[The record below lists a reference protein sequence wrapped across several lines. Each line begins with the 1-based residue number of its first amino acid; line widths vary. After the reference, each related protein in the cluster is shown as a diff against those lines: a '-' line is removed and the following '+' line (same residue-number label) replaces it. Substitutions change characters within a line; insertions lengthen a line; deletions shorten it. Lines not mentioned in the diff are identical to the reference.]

1 MAKFPLKPLHWTTVK
16 GLGFDWRHH
25 MDIATIVGLIIGF
38 AGVIGGFLLEGGLIS
53 ALISETA
60 FLIVVGGTIG
70 ATVISFSFEELKRVP
85 AFIKEAF
92 VEQQYDLQGLIQE
105 MVSLA
110 NRARREGLLSLEQKL
125 KDVDDAFLRR
135 GLQLVVDGVESSRL
149 RDMLETEI
157 YCSNQRAKTGV
168 EIFET
173 AGGYAPTM
181 GIIGTVMGLVNV
193 LGNMTNPDELGPM
206 IAVAFIATLYG
217 IGTANLLWL
226 PLAAKLKVRNKKKLL
241 YKELALE
248 GIMSLQAG
256 EASSLMREKLLAF
269 VDDEERKLMEEEEN
283 RL

>member
-1 MAKFPLKPLHWTTVK
+1 
-16 GLGFDWRHH
+16 

-38 AGVIGGFLLEGGLIS
+38 AGVVGGFLLEGGLID
-53 ALISETA
+53 ALVSETA
-60 FLIVVGGTIG
+60 FCIVVGGTIG
-70 ATVISFSFEELKRVP
+70 ATVISFSLEELKKVP
-85 AFIKEAF
+85 AFTKEAF
-92 VEQQYDLQGLIQE
+92 VEEKYDLQGLIQE

-193 LGNMTNPDELGPM
+193 LGNISNPDELGPS
-206 IAVAFIATLYG
+206 IAIAFIATLYG
-217 IGTANLLWL
+217 IGTANLIWL
-226 PLAAKLKVRNKKKLL
+226 PIAAKLKVRNKKKLL

-269 VDDEERKLMEEEEN
+269 IDDAERKLLEEEEG